1 MTSLQ
6 LKRMT
11 VSEFL
16 SWEVAQPEKWELVD
30 GRPVLRRTRLM
41 AGGTVHHAV
50 LAANIIAA
58 LKPRLRGGPCAPI
71 GSDVRVENPRGVVRY
86 PDVTVDCGRRGP
98 GELLLH
104 DPRVI
109 FEVLSP
115 SNTFSQQLRLL
126 EDYQAIESVA
136 QIVFVSQTEA
146 LAHVWTRAGAGWS
159 RSDQEGLGAVILLE
173 SIGCELPLAEVYEGV
188 AFTASAN
195 G

>member
-1 MTSLQ
+1 
-6 LKRMT
+6 MT

-16 SWEVAQPEKWELVD
+16 SWEVSQPEKWELVD
-30 GRPVLRRTRLM
+30 GHPVLRRTRLM

-104 DPRVI
+104 SPRVI

-126 EDYQAIESVA
+126 EDYQAIESVMH
-136 QIVFVSQTEA
+136 IVFVSQTEA
-146 LAHVWTRAGAGWS
+146 LAHAWTRAGAGWA
-159 RSDQEGLGAVILLE
+159 RSDHEGLEAIIRLE
-173 SIGCELPLAEVYEGV
+173 NIGCELPLAEVYEGV
-188 AFTASAN
+188 AFTAGATAEL
-195 G
+195 